1 LVSRSYLINPRNQM
15 NSARTSK
22 SNDLRPAGSDERRD
36 QELTLDGLRQKTVAL
51 TEENRKLKLLAEYRS
66 AFLARLAHE
75 LRTPLTSIL
84 GFAEIM
90 LSQEELTEAQR
101 NFCERIQNSALQL
114 QMNFNQLADL
124 SRLEGGQSEVQPE
137 EFSLEDVLRESC
149 ASVARQAQKQ
159 KTGLQSEPKPGLTPI
174 ISDRGKLRQA
184 LYSFLSYAINRSPEG
199 ALVRIAAEKA
209 EQGFLITIEDEGE
222 PLDESAEVGEWDP
235 TDRRFGDSEL
245 GLAIARHNID
255 LISANLSW
263 QTRPPRGLR
272 ILIQLPAV
280 VPLKGSS

>member
-1 LVSRSYLINPRNQM
+1 M

-22 SNDLRPAGSDERRD
+22 SNGPPAVGSDERKG
-36 QELTLDGLRQKTVAL
+36 QELPVEDLRQKNVAL

-84 GFAEIM
+84 GFSEIM

-101 NFCERIQNSALQL
+101 NFCERIQNSAQQL

-124 SRLEGGQSEVQPE
+124 SRLEGGQSEVQRE
-137 EFSLEDVLRESC
+137 EFSLEDALRESC

-159 KTGLQSEPKPGLTPI
+159 KVGLQSEAGPGLPLI
-174 ISDRGKLRQA
+174 ISDRGKLRQV
-184 LYSFLSYAINRSPEG
+184 LYNFLAYAINRSPEG
-199 ALVRIAAEKA
+199 AFVRVAAENA
-209 EQGFLITIEDEGE
+209 ERGFLITIEDEGE
-222 PLDESAEVGEWDP
+222 PLAESAQVGEWDA

-245 GLAIARHNID
+245 GLTIARHNID
-255 LISANLSW
+255 LISATLSW
-263 QTRPPRGLR
+263 QARPPRGLR
-272 ILIQLPAV
+272 ILIHLPAV
-280 VPLKGSS
+280 VPRKESSRDLT

>member
-1 LVSRSYLINPRNQM
+1 M
-15 NSARTSK
+15 NSARTSR
-22 SNDLRPAGSDERRD
+22 SNDLPPVGSDERKD
-36 QELTLDGLRQKTVAL
+36 LELTVDGLRQTNAAL
-51 TEENRKLKLLAEYRS
+51 AEENRKLKLLAEYRS

-90 LSQEELTEAQR
+90 LSQEELTEPQR
-101 NFCERIQNSALQL
+101 NFCERIQNSAQQL

-124 SRLEGGQSEVQPE
+124 SRLEGGQSEVQRE

-159 KTGLQSEPKPGLTPI
+159 KVGQQSEADTDLSPI
-174 ISDRGKLRQA
+174 ISDRGKLRQV
-184 LYSFLSYAINRSPEG
+184 LYNFLAYAINRSPEG
-199 ALVRIAAEKA
+199 AFVRIAAEQA
-209 EQGFLITIEDEGE
+209 EHGFRITIEDEGE
-222 PLDESAEVGEWDP
+222 PLAESAEVGAWDA

-255 LISANLSW
+255 LISATLSW
-263 QTRPPRGLR
+263 QARSPRGLR

-280 VPLKGSS
+280 VPQRPSS

>member
-1 LVSRSYLINPRNQM
+1 M

-22 SNDLRPAGSDERRD
+22 ANDRRPAESVERKDR
-36 QELTLDGLRQKTVAL
+36 ESTVDGLRQKNAAL

-101 NFCERIQNSALQL
+101 NFCERIQNSAQQL
-114 QMNFNQLADL
+114 QINFNQLADL
-124 SRLEGGQSEVQPE
+124 SRLEGGQSKVQPE

-149 ASVARQAQKQ
+149 ASVAQQAQKQ
-159 KTGLQSEPKPGLTPI
+159 KTELHSEPQPGLAPI

-199 ALVRIAAEKA
+199 GLVRIAAE
-209 EQGFLITIEDEGE
+209 ETGQGFLITIEDEGE
-222 PLDESAEVGEWDP
+222 PLAESAEVGEWDS
-235 TDRRFGDSEL
+235 TDGRFGDSEL
-245 GLAIARHNID
+245 GLAIARHNIE
-255 LISANLSW
+255 LIGAALSW
-263 QTRPPRGLR
+263 QSRPPRGLR

-280 VPLKGSS
+280 VPRKESS